1 MMLMRNLRYRT
12 TPAAMMVHRY
22 PINLYALLGAAGGTT
37 EEASRERE
45 NGRQSFCILLLREN
59 CRRRPVRSS
68 HVQLESVIGNDDMRG
83 CGAELFTQP
92 LIATTKGATGGV
104 VAGKLKRFHG

>member
-1 MMLMRNLRYRT
+1 MLSAMAHQNKSQAQRLMLLMRNLRYRT

-45 NGRQSFCILLLREN
+45 NGRQGRKRYGS
-59 CRRRPVRSS
+59 PSAS
-68 HVQLESVIGNDDMRG
+68 
-83 CGAELFTQP
+83 
-92 LIATTKGATGGV
+92 
-104 VAGKLKRFHG
+104 GKIVEQDL